1 VSGVAE
7 ATRASWARLVGRLDW
22 WFLDG
27 EKALYG
33 VAAARIVTGLGIVLF
48 VLANASTASY
58 TWGGASDWSAP
69 LSGSSEWGF
78 PFVAFA
84 GAQAG
89 GPAFWLGYVA
99 LGVSALALLVGWHG
113 RIAAVVTLWLYA
125 GLTASNPIAVDQT
138 DNAVRLFLF
147 YFCFADLS
155 RVWSLDAR
163 RRGRREARGHKAV
176 GSRSHLI
183 TRLRDEAGW
192 VPTLLHNAALVAVAG
207 QLFVVYVIAGLSKVQ
222 GELWRDGTAIYY
234 PLHVDRF
241 APWPALSGLL
251 TASGVLVAFAT
262 WFAVAVQLFF
272 PFLLLR
278 RWTRVVGL
286 LGVSAMH
293 IGIGLFMGLPL
304 FSLAML
310 AADMIFIRTVTF
322 QRAAV
327 FVAARSETVRARVT
341 RSRGGIGELPEGAPS
356 DRTSPAVT

>member
-1 VSGVAE
+1 MSAVVDVA
-7 ATRASWARLVGRLDW
+7 RASWARLAGRLEW

-27 EKALYG
+27 RKALYG
-33 VAAARIVTGLGIVLF
+33 VAAARIVTGLGILLF

-58 TWGGASDWSAP
+58 TWGGASGWSEP
-69 LSGSSEWGF
+69 LNRSSTWGF
-78 PFVAFA
+78 PFVIFDA
-84 GAQAG
+84 AQVG
-89 GPAFWLGYVA
+89 GPAFWIGYVA
-99 LGVSALALLVGWHG
+99 LGLSALALLLGWHA
-113 RIAAVVTLWLYA
+113 RVAAIATLWLYA
-125 GLTASNPIAVDQT
+125 SLAASNVLAVDQT

-147 YFCFADLS
+147 YFCFTDLS

-163 RRGRREARGHKAV
+163 RRSRQEARGRAAV
-176 GSRSHLI
+176 ASRP
-183 TRLRDEAGW
+183 RWVARAREEAGW
-192 VPTLLHNAALVAVAG
+192 VSTLLHNGALVAVAG
-207 QLFVVYVIAGLSKVQ
+207 QLFVVYVVAGLSKVQ

-286 LGVSAMH
+286 LGVSGMH

-327 FVAARSETVRARVT
+327 FVAERART
-341 RSRGGIGELPEGAPS
+341 ARARISRSRGGIGELPEGAPS

>member
-1 VSGVAE
+1 VSGLAE
-7 ATRASWARLVGRLDW
+7 VTRASWARLVGRLDW
-22 WFLDG
+22 WFFDG
-27 EKALYG
+27 AKALYG
-33 VAAARIVTGLGIVLF
+33 VAAARIIMGLGVLLF

-58 TWGGASDWSAP
+58 TWGGASDWAAP
-69 LSGSSEWGF
+69 LNTSSSWGF
-78 PFVAFA
+78 PFVAFDA
-84 GAQAG
+84 ARAG
-89 GPAFWLGYVA
+89 GPAFWVGYVA
-99 LGVSALALLVGWHG
+99 LGLSAVALLLGWHA
-113 RIAAVVTLWLYA
+113 RLAAVVTLWLYA
-125 GLTASNPIAVDQT
+125 SLGASNVLAVDQT

-147 YFCFADLS
+147 YFCFTDLS

-163 RRGRREARGHKAV
+163 RRGRQEARGHVALV
-176 GSRSHLI
+176 SRS
-183 TRLRDEAGW
+183 RRVARVRDEAGW
-192 VPTLLHNAALVAVAG
+192 VATLLHNTALVAVAG
-207 QLFVVYVIAGLSKVQ
+207 QLFVVYVVAGLSKVQ

-251 TASGVLVAFAT
+251 TANGVLVAFAT